1 VSNQQKEVII
11 NFTPSRQ
18 AARRKNCF
26 ASLRLSEQPTK
37 ELIINFTPSRQAAKE
52 EEYLCVSAPLR
63 ATNKRIN
70 Y

>member
-1 VSNQQKEVII
+1 VQPTKELIINFTPSRQAARRKNCLRLCALVSNQQKEVII

-26 ASLRLSEQPTK
+26 ASLRLSEQP
-37 ELIINFTPSRQAAKE
+37 AK
-52 EEYLCVSAPLR
+52 R
-63 ATNKRIN
+63 GN